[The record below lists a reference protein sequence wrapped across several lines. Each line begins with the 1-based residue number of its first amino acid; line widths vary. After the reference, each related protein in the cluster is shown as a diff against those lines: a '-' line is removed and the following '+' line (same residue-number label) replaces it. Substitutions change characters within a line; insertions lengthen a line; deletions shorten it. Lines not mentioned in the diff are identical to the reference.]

1 LVKIGCKI
9 NLIMEVVKKEFLDSF
24 FNLFEAKVRI
34 TQFKEEQFSGML
46 KWENDDDTQDF
57 KWYNIFSNEALVI
70 LKELCDLIKKY
81 KLNDNDTIIITERE
95 LRSKL
100 TSFNWDNNKIEK
112 GIDALISISIKMV
125 DDGEETD
132 SFFLHF

>member
-1 LVKIGCKI
+1 MVKIGCKI

-132 SFFLHF
+132 SFFMHF

>member
-1 LVKIGCKI
+1 
-9 NLIMEVVKKEFLDSF
+9 MEVVKKEFLDSF
-24 FNLFEAKVRI
+24 FNLFEVKVRI

-132 SFFLHF
+132 SFFMHF

>member
-1 LVKIGCKI
+1 MVKIGCKI

>member
-1 LVKIGCKI
+1 
-9 NLIMEVVKKEFLDSF
+9 MEVVKKEYLDSF

-46 KWENDDDTQDF
+46 KWENDDVTQDF

-132 SFFLHF
+132 SFFMHF

>member
-1 LVKIGCKI
+1 LVEIGCKI

-24 FNLFEAKVRI
+24 FNLFEAKVKV

-81 KLNDNDTIIITERE
+81 KLNDSDKIIITERE

-100 TSFNWDNNKIEK
+100 TSFNWNNNKIEK

-132 SFFLHF
+132 SFFIHF

>member
-1 LVKIGCKI
+1 
-9 NLIMEVVKKEFLDSF
+9 MEVVKKEFLDSF
-24 FNLFEAKVRI
+24 FNLFEAKVMI

>member
-1 LVKIGCKI
+1 
-9 NLIMEVVKKEFLDSF
+9 MEVVKKEFLDSF

-132 SFFLHF
+132 SFFMHF

>member
-1 LVKIGCKI
+1 
-9 NLIMEVVKKEFLDSF
+9 MEVVKKEFLDSF

-46 KWENDDDTQDF
+46 KWENDDVTQDF

-132 SFFLHF
+132 SFFMHF

>member
-1 LVKIGCKI
+1 
-9 NLIMEVVKKEFLDSF
+9 MEVVKKEFLDSF

>member
-1 LVKIGCKI
+1 
-9 NLIMEVVKKEFLDSF
+9 MEVVKKEFLDSF
-24 FNLFEAKVRI
+24 FNLFEAKVKV

-81 KLNDNDTIIITERE
+81 KLNDSDKIIITERE

-100 TSFNWDNNKIEK
+100 TSFNWNNNKIEK

-132 SFFLHF
+132 SFFIHF

>member
-1 LVKIGCKI
+1 
-9 NLIMEVVKKEFLDSF
+9 MEVVKKEFLDSF

-57 KWYNIFSNEALVI
+57 KWYNIFSNETLVI

-132 SFFLHF
+132 SFFMHF

>member
-1 LVKIGCKI
+1 MVEIGCKI

-24 FNLFEAKVRI
+24 FNLFEAKVKV

-81 KLNDNDTIIITERE
+81 KLNDSDKIIITERE

-100 TSFNWDNNKIEK
+100 TSFNWNNNKIEK

-132 SFFLHF
+132 SFFIHF

>member
-1 LVKIGCKI
+1 
-9 NLIMEVVKKEFLDSF
+9 MEVVKKEFLDSF
-24 FNLFEAKVRI
+24 FNLFEAKVMI

-46 KWENDDDTQDF
+46 KLENDDDTQDF

>member
-1 LVKIGCKI
+1 MVKIGCQI

-132 SFFLHF
+132 SFFMHF